1 MSLRSVHP
9 RNESA
14 VAVAEAE
21 DAPARSARGGVVD
34 RHSVSWRETLVV
46 AAALALLA
54 AAVFGTHVLHRGFY
68 YDDWDNLARTR
79 WPDTGNGYFAGI
91 QSTWNAFG
99 YRPAL
104 AVYLTTLYTVFDD
117 RMALHLAWIALLAV
131 AMSTALYVL
140 LRELAFRRSEAAA
153 VAALVLVF
161 PLSDSTRLWVTAGTG
176 SLTTCLFLVGVV
188 LSLRAFA
195 EPARRR
201 SLLLHVG
208 GACFYLVSMLFAE
221 VATVAIPA
229 VFFLYLHRAG
239 WRRALRRS
247 IIDTIVVAG
256 PAYYIASN
264 SKIPQTG
271 SDLSS
276 RISRIRVLFDQGLT
290 AATGSLDPHLGIA
303 RRLVLIFGIVVLLAA
318 IGYLLRGPDPAV
330 RRELR
335 RWVLAI
341 PAAFV
346 LLAAAYAIYI
356 PADPY
361 YVPLQPGVGNR
372 VNVLA
377 AIGLVILAVAVVVL
391 AATLIASAVPA
402 VHRPLA
408 AGALAGVALC
418 LIGAGY
424 VDTVRADAGRYD
436 RAFTEE
442 QAVLG
447 LVRSRLA
454 PPPHGS
460 TLYMVGAPIFEA
472 PGVPVFA
479 ASWDFHGAVDYIYG
493 DRSLIGYP
501 ILPGVTFVCG
511 ANSMYPTG
519 GGFGQGNGAYYGMA
533 FMVNVTTAR
542 VTAIRNRSTCAA
554 QAATAVPGPFQLEA

>member
-1 MSLRSVHP
+1 M
-9 RNESA
+9 
-14 VAVAEAE
+14 
-21 DAPARSARGGVVD
+21 
-34 RHSVSWRETLVV
+34 
-46 AAALALLA
+46 
-54 AAVFGTHVLHRGFY
+54 
-68 YDDWDNLARTR
+68 
-79 WPDTGNGYFAGI
+79 
-91 QSTWNAFG
+91 AF
-99 YRPAL
+99 
-104 AVYLTTLYTVFDD
+104 
-117 RMALHLAWIALLAV
+117 HLAWIVVLAI

-140 LRELAFRRSEAAA
+140 LRELAFRRSEAGV
-153 VAALVLVF
+153 VAALVLIF

-176 SLTTCLFLVGVV
+176 SLTTFFFLVGVV

-195 EPARRR
+195 EPDRRR
-201 SLLLHVG
+201 SLLLHIG
-208 GACFYLVSMLFAE
+208 GACFYLASMLFAE

-247 IIDTIVVAG
+247 VIDTLVVAG

-264 SKIPQTG
+264 SKIPQAG
-271 SDLSS
+271 SDLST
-276 RISRIRVLFDQGLT
+276 RISRIRTIFDQELT
-290 AATGSLDPHLGIA
+290 AATRALDPRLGIA
-303 RRLVLIFGIVVLLAA
+303 RWQLLLFGSVIFLAA
-318 IGYLLRGPDPAV
+318 IGYVLRGPDPTV

-341 PAAFV
+341 PASFV

-377 AIGLVILAVAVVVL
+377 AIGLVTLAVAVVVL
-391 AATLIASAVPA
+391 AATLLAAALPA
-402 VHRPLA
+402 EHRALA
-408 AGALAGVALC
+408 AGGLAGLVLC

-424 VDTVRADAGRYD
+424 VNTVRADAGSYD
-436 RAFTEE
+436 RAFTQE
-442 QAVLG
+442 QSILG
-447 LVRSRLA
+447 LTHARLA

-460 TLYMVGAPIFEA
+460 TIYVVGAPIFET

-479 ASWDFHGAVDYIYG
+479 ASWDFRGAVDYIYG

-511 ANSMYPTG
+511 AHDVYPTG
-519 GGFGQGNGAYYGMA
+519 GGFGPGNGARYGLA
-533 FMVNVTTAR
+533 FVVNTTTQR
-542 VTAIRNRSTCAA
+542 VAAIRDRAA
-554 QAATAVPGPFQLEA
+554 CIAAAAAAVPGPFQLEA